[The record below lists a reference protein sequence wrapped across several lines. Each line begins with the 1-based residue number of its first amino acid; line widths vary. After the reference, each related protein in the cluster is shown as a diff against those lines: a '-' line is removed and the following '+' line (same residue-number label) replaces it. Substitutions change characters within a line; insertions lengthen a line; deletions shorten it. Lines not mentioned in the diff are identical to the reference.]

1 MNVEQLNREFGL
13 PKLLNFF
20 SDDSG
25 LILADL
31 AGGQA
36 RLCLQGAHL
45 MHWQPKGQ
53 AQPVL
58 WMSREAKP
66 VAGKSLR
73 GGVPVCWPWF
83 GSRSAD
89 VPAHGYARTVL
100 WQVVDS
106 QPLPNGGVRLT
117 LCWSQDAHP
126 LWPHACRVELRVEV
140 GCDLRI
146 SLMTCNTGNQPLEIS
161 EALHTYF
168 RISDIAAVRL
178 HGLDGVDYWDKAA
191 GRSELC
197 TQDGSLSFAEE
208 TDRVYVNSAATCML
222 EDPGLKRRIVVE
234 KVGSFST
241 VVWTPWVDKA
251 RRMGDMGEPDG
262 WREMLCIESGNAL
275 DNTLTLLPGDR
286 HSLQVHYQVT

>member
-13 PKLLNFF
+13 PKLLTFF
-20 SDDSG
+20 SDESG

-58 WMSREAKP
+58 WLSREAKP
-66 VAGKSLR
+66 VIGKSLR

-83 GSRSAD
+83 GARSAGG
-89 VPAHGYARTVL
+89 PAHGYARTVP
-100 WQVVDS
+100 WQVAEAK
-106 QPLPNGGVRLT
+106 PLSGGGVRLT
-117 LCWSQDAHP
+117 LYWDQTEHP
-126 LWPHACRVELRVEV
+126 SWPHACRAELCIEV
-140 GCDLRI
+140 ASDLRI
-146 SLMTCNTGNQPLEIS
+146 SLTTTNTGDAAFELS

-168 RISDIAAVRL
+168 HISDIAAVRL
-178 HGLDGVDYWDKAA
+178 HGLNGVGYWDKA
-191 GRSELC
+191 GGGTEFC
-197 TQDGSLSFAEE
+197 TQEGSLSFTAE
-208 TDRVYVNSAATCML
+208 TDRVYVNSAATCVL

-234 KVGSFST
+234 KQGSLST

-251 RRMGDMGEPDG
+251 QRMGDLGEPDG
-262 WREMLCIESGNAL
+262 WREMLCVESGNAL
-275 DNTLTLLPGDR
+275 ENTLTLQPGER
-286 HSLQVHYQVT
+286 HGFQVHYQVA